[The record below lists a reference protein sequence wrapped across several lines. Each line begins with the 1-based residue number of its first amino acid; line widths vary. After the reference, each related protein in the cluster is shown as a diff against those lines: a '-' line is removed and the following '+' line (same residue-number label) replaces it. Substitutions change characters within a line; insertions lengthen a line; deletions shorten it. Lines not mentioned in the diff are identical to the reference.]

1 MAKLKVKTTQEQTV
15 EIRASLSL
23 SETFLETE
31 ANAIA
36 SGRFSCF
43 LRLKTRRR
51 HSALYVAPA
60 GLTLDA
66 YLANGLTRTA
76 FLNIITQTVTAI
88 RAAERARFNLAN
100 LELDTR
106 YTLVNALSGQLYFLY
121 QPIRSSRQQNRN
133 GFLRE
138 VCSRSTFPT
147 EADMDFLR
155 TFDELVSR
163 PRTVTTQE
171 LEAYVRSY
179 SGKREPADPVQTG
192 GGVSVPFVVPP
203 FQSPAPIPPWEM
215 ADAPAAPANGA
226 APVQTPPFPQRGTLP
241 FRQPDGMQP
250 GTQPLRPEER
260 GQVAELLCRRTG
272 VRTQIAQQVFR
283 IGKSCTAAD
292 LCVDDNPTV
301 SRRHAEIRVRDGA
314 CFLVDQNS
322 TNHTYVN
329 GRELV
334 PQTECLL
341 TEGCVIRFADEEF
354 IYQIRRG

>member
-51 HSALYVAPA
+51 RSALYVAPA
-60 GLTLDA
+60 GMTLDA

-147 EADMDFLR
+147 ETDMDFLR

-179 SGKREPADPVQTG
+179 SGKREPDVPQPG
-192 GGVSVPFVVPP
+192 SGSVPFVVPP
-203 FQSPAPIPPWEM
+203 FQSPAPIPPWQM
-215 ADAPAAPANGA
+215 ADAPVINAEPA
-226 APVQTPPFPQRGTLP
+226 QTPPSPQYGTRPL
-241 FRQPDGMQP
+241 RQSGGMQP
-250 GTQPLRPEER
+250 GTQPLRPQQQER
-260 GQVAELLCRRTG
+260 IAELLCCRTG
-272 VRTQIAQQVFR
+272 VCTQIVQPVFR

-292 LCVDDNPTV
+292 LCVDDNPAV

-314 CFLVDQNS
+314 CFLIDQNS

-329 GRELV
+329 GEELA
-334 PQTECLL
+334 PQAERLL
-341 TEGCVIRFADEEF
+341 TDGCAVRFANEEF

>member
-23 SETFLETE
+23 SETFLEAE

-43 LRLKTRRR
+43 LRLKMRRR
-51 HSALYVAPA
+51 RSALYVAPA
-60 GLTLDA
+60 SLTLDA

-76 FLNIITQTVTAI
+76 FLNIITQTAAAI
-88 RAAERARFNLAN
+88 RAAERAHFNLAN

-138 VCSRSTFPT
+138 VCSRSMFPT

-155 TFDELVSR
+155 TFEELVSR

-192 GGVSVPFVVPP
+192 SGVSVPFVVPP

-215 ADAPAAPANGA
+215 ADAPA
-226 APVQTPPFPQRGTLP
+226 QTPPCPQRGTLP

-329 GRELV
+329 GEELV

>member
-23 SETFLETE
+23 SETFLEAE

-43 LRLKTRRR
+43 LRLKMRRR
-51 HSALYVAPA
+51 RSALYVAPA
-60 GLTLDA
+60 SLTLDA

-76 FLNIITQTVTAI
+76 FLKIITQTAAAI
-88 RAAERARFNLAN
+88 RAAERAHFNLAN

-155 TFDELVSR
+155 TFEELVSR

-179 SGKREPADPVQTG
+179 SGKRESADPVQTAA
-192 GGVSVPFVVPP
+192 VSPCRLSCRRFRVLRRSRRGRWPMRLHRHRRARSVVRCH
-203 FQSPAPIPPWEM
+203 FGSLMGCSPARSRCVRRS
-215 ADAPAAPANGA
+215 ADRLRSCFAAEPACVHRSRSRCSVSGNPALRRIFASMTTRQSAAAMRRSGCATAPAFSSIR
-226 APVQTPPFPQRGTLP
+226 TPPITP
-241 FRQPDGMQP
+241 M
-250 GTQPLRPEER
+250 
-260 GQVAELLCRRTG
+260 
-272 VRTQIAQQVFR
+272 
-283 IGKSCTAAD
+283 
-292 LCVDDNPTV
+292 
-301 SRRHAEIRVRDGA
+301 
-314 CFLVDQNS
+314 
-322 TNHTYVN
+322 
-329 GRELV
+329 
-334 PQTECLL
+334 
-341 TEGCVIRFADEEF
+341 
-354 IYQIRRG
+354 